1 MFLAV
6 KATLCIKRRLAASL
20 VSTLYMPKISPSQV
34 VKNFKT
40 SLDLPQRVK
49 SPELR
54 VIRRGGGG
62 NTSKKKMEIRLTEN
76 QVSFKN

>member
-54 VIRRGGGG
+54 VIRQGGGE
-62 NTSKKKMEIRLTEN
+62 KKTLQKR
-76 QVSFKN
+76 KWK